1 MCGIFALVNANTND
15 ITDSYLENIHN
26 SCDKGKPR
34 GPEYSSFNTDYLL
47 NYKTILGFHRLAING
62 LDSVSNQPIFIND
75 VIIIC
80 NGEIYNFKQLYWEL
94 GLTSKDIA
102 TNSDCEVIIH
112 MYLKYGMEY
121 TLQQLDG
128 VFAFVLFD
136 FTNAEEPVFFVGRDP
151 YGVRPLFKSAEAW
164 EPGPVFAS
172 EMKQLV
178 DIKYTGWANPL
189 VTQFEPS
196 TFETYVFRK
205 YSDTTK
211 RWFKKSVTK
220 YVTFSFYKQPDLKL
234 DQYGIDYYLFGIRNT
249 FINAVKK
256 RVDNCERPIA
266 CLLSGGL
273 DSSLVTSIVSKLYH
287 SRIETYS
294 IGLRGS
300 EDLKYAKKV
309 ANFLGT
315 NHTEIIITEE
325 EFFYTIPEVIKVIES
340 YDTTTVRAS
349 VGNYL
354 VAKYISE
361 NSEAKVIFNGD
372 GSDEL
377 MGGYLYFN
385 AAPDN
390 MSFDKECKRLL
401 KNIHYFD
408 VLRSDRCIS
417 SNGLE
422 PRTPFLDRG
431 WVEHYLSIPIHIRNH
446 NNKECSKNGIYIEK
460 QLIRMAFDMK
470 NNSAIIPEKYNP
482 TYKEFLPAEIL
493 YRKKE
498 AFSDGV
504 SSKSRSWY
512 QIIQEQVE
520 KIPDDLIFN
529 KELPAEYCKPIT
541 KEQKYYYYLF
551 HLNYCKTRPRNIIP
565 YYWMPKFIEAT
576 DASARTLSI
585 YK

>member
-1 MCGIFALVNANTND
+1 LVNVDNNKTNYD
-15 ITDSYLENIHN
+15 LNEIHN
-26 SCDKGKPR
+26 SCDKGKSR
-34 GPEYSSFNTDYLL
+34 GPEYSNFNTDYLI
-47 NYKTILGFHRLAING
+47 NYKTIIGFHRLAING
-62 LDSVSNQPIFIND
+62 LDTISNQPISINNV
-75 VIIIC
+75 VIVC
-80 NGEIYNFKQLYWEL
+80 NGEIYNFKQLYQEL
-94 GLTSKDIA
+94 GLSANDIN

-121 TLQQLDG
+121 TVQQLDG

-136 FTNAEEPVFFVGRDP
+136 FRNIKEPIFFVGRDP
-151 YGVRPLFKSAEAW
+151 YGVRPLFKSKSW
-164 EPGPVFAS
+164 KYIGFAS

-178 DIKYTGWANPL
+178 NLDQNESII
-189 VTQFEPS
+189 QFEPS
-196 TFETYVFRK
+196 TFEMY
-205 YSDTTK
+205 
-211 RWFKKSVTK
+211 K
-220 YVTFSFYKQPDLKL
+220 YVINSKLWVKTSSIKYITFPFYKQPDLKL
-234 DQYGIDYYLFGIRNT
+234 DQYGIDYYLSGIREN
-249 FINAVKK
+249 FIKAVKK

-273 DSSLVTSIVSKLYH
+273 DSSLVTSIVSKLYN

-294 IGLRGS
+294 IGLQGS

-309 ANFLGT
+309 ADFLGT
-315 NHTEIIITEE
+315 NHTEIIITED
-325 EFFYTIPEVIKVIES
+325 EFFERIPEVIKVIES

-354 VAKYISE
+354 VAEYISQ

-390 MSFDKECKRLL
+390 MNFDKECKRLL

-431 WVEHYLSIPIHIRNH
+431 WVEYYLSIPCHIRNH
-446 NNKECSKNGIYIEK
+446 NNKEYSKNGIYIEK

-470 NNSAIIPEKYNP
+470 NNANIITEKYNP
-482 TYKEFLPAEIL
+482 TYKEFLPKEIL

-504 SSKSRSWY
+504 SSKTRSWY
-512 QIIQEQVE
+512 EIIQERVE
-520 KIPDDLIFN
+520 KIPENLLFTDVVSEKCN
-529 KELPAEYCKPIT
+529 KPTT
-541 KEQKYYYYLF
+541 KEQQYYYYLF
-551 HLNYCKTRPRNIIP
+551 FMLYCNNYNHTKIIP